1 MPAAVAFD
9 VVSCPAKSVLR
20 KIQQS
25 WSRLNI
31 SSLPGSCQARTR
43 SPMRFSPGS
52 ATRRSTCSF
61 AKFQYSPIAV
71 ASSTCSSSEGTPQPI
86 VASRAVPVLILSTSY
101 SGTPMSAKAI
111 FAGASQTRSVTTSAS
126 PRSMTRSIASS
137 MSSRLRGSSAAT
149 RSGVK
154 ERRKT
159 CR

>member
-1 MPAAVAFD
+1 
-9 VVSCPAKSVLR
+9 
-20 KIQQS
+20 
-25 WSRLNI
+25 
-31 SSLPGSCQARTR
+31 
-43 SPMRFSPGS
+43 
-52 ATRRSTCSF
+52 
-61 AKFQYSPIAV
+61 
-71 ASSTCSSSEGTPQPI
+71 
-86 VASRAVPVLILSTSY
+86 
-101 SGTPMSAKAI
+101 MSAKAI